1 LTHVILHL
9 LYSHRSSEKHCEEAV
24 RNGLDRIVAGSGK
37 DVAAELVGAEE
48 VVGARWQQP
57 LGGIAGE
64 RIETGEQSG
73 PQGRGSGEGEDGDGP
88 DGAEPRRGRG
98 EAAKDT
104 GDSIAV
110 RSRAGFD
117 AGPDRDG
124 RTLGVLL
131 DFGGQAHACT
141 PSPRD

>member
-1 LTHVILHL
+1 DVDGAHEDRVDGPG
-9 LYSHRSSEKHCEEAV
+9 EEA
-24 RNGLDRIVAGSGK
+24 RDQADEHPGTDTDEHGDEAGRQCLGRTVDGAGK

-98 EAAKDT
+98 EAAKDP

-117 AGPDRDG
+117 PGPDRAG
-124 RTLGVLL
+124 RTLGVL
-131 DFGGQAHACT
+131 
-141 PSPRD
+141 